1 MTPMMSFA
9 LFIGFVTAVGIV
21 AVLVVGVLP

>member
-9 LFIGFVTAVGIV
+9 LFIGFLTAVGIL
-21 AVLVVGVLP
+21 AELVVGVLP

>member
-9 LFIGFVTAVGIV
+9 LFIGFLTAVGII

>member
-9 LFIGFVTAVGIV
+9 LFIGFLTAVGIL